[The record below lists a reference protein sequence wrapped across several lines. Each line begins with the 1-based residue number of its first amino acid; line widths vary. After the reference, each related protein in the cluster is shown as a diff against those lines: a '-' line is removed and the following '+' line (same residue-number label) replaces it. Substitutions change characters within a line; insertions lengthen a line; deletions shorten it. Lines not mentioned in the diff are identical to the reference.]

1 MKYLAMLGVMAIIC
15 ALARLITYTVLRLE
29 DENKKPILQT
39 FLSVISFI
47 LYFLSAP
54 ISFILIF
61 GIESLFQRRIDNEH
75 HSEILSLNS
84 KHIDE
89 IADFRLKIEQLQ
101 NERLNTHFSA
111 KDEGYVQGLRDGFR
125 KGYREG
131 YVDCLE
137 EGSFTDEEKR
147 KYKLNAMEH
156 SIYLSK
162 QEAANYKR
170 ELEHSNEVIL

>member
-15 ALARLITYTVLRLE
+15 ALARLLTYTVLRLE

-84 KHIDE
+84 KHIDKV
-89 IADFRLKIEQLQ
+89 ADFRQKIEQLQ
-101 NERLNTHFSA
+101 NERIDTYFTA
-111 KDEGYVQGLRDGFR
+111 KDEGYTQGLRDGFK

-137 EGSFTDEEKR
+137 EGNFTDEERR
-147 KYKLNAMEH
+147 KHKLKAMEL
-156 SIYLSK
+156 SIYLCD
-162 QEAANYKR
+162 QAVADYKR
-170 ELEHSNEVIL
+170 NLEYSNEVIP